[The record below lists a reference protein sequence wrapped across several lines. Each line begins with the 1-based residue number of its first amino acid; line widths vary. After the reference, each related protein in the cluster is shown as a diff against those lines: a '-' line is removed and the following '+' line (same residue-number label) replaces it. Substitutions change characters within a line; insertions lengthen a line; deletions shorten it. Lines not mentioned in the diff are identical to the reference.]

1 MTKNISSVVIF
12 LISFMMLLTSCE
24 GTWIMYDTAQKDH
37 LYMETQLSAPAVS
50 FALVSDQELTHNV
63 KVKMMGMPV
72 NEDRTFSVEFLEPS
86 VASVQAGEQMV
97 EVYKAVSGTD
107 FVAPSF
113 VIPAGAVETT
123 LSFTLKRTETVKD
136 KFASIR
142 FRILE
147 NDEFRPMAQDS
158 TDIKA
163 IVSAEYEVMFNDGDP
178 VCPAW
183 WDSSSGSTNLF
194 GWNMNVGKFYVA
206 KYRKFLE
213 LFHAMEESNPVIFE
227 QMVAKYGYNLDNPG
241 IETVFFQKTDPAVWA
256 TYVLIPLY
264 NYFKDLYA
272 ANPEHPD
279 ATIDTFA
286 DKGTAGAYWKDPVG
300 LLK

>member
-1 MTKNISSVVIF
+1 
-12 LISFMMLLTSCE
+12 
-24 GTWIMYDTAQKDH
+24 
-37 LYMETQLSAPAVS
+37 METLQTTPAVS
-50 FALVSDQELTHNV
+50 FALVSDLELTHDV

-72 NEDRTFSVEFLEPS
+72 NEDREFTVEFLEPS
-86 VASVQAGEQMV
+86 VASIKSGEQEF
-97 EVYKAVSGTD
+97 EVYKAVAGTD
-107 FVAPSF
+107 FEAPSF
-113 VIPAGAVETT
+113 VMPAGAVETV
-123 LSFTLKRTETVKD
+123 LSFSLKRTEAIKT

-142 FRILE
+142 FRICE
-147 NDEFRPMAQDS
+147 NDEFVPMVQDS
-158 TDIKA
+158 SDVKA
-163 IVSAEYEVMFNDGDP
+163 IVSAEYEVMFNDGEP

-213 LFHAMEESNPVIFE
+213 LFHAMEESNPAIFE
-227 QMVAKYGYNLDNPG
+227 QMVAKYGYNLDNPD
-241 IETVFFQKTDPAVWA
+241 IEAVFFQKTDPAVWA

-286 DKGTAGAYWKDPVG
+286 SSGTAGTYWKDPVG

>member
-1 MTKNISSVVIF
+1 MKKNISSVVF
-12 LISFMMLLTSCE
+12 VLISFMMLLSSCK
-24 GTWIMYDTAQKDH
+24 GTWIMYDTTQKDH
-37 LYMETQLSAPAVS
+37 LYMETLQTAPAVS
-50 FALVSDQELTHNV
+50 FALVSDLELTHDV

-72 NEDRTFSVEFLEPS
+72 NEDREFTVEFLEPS
-86 VASVQAGEQMV
+86 VASIQSGEQEL
-97 EVYKAVSGTD
+97 EVYKAVAGTD
-107 FVAPSF
+107 FEAPSF
-113 VIPAGAVETT
+113 VMPAGAVETV
-123 LSFTLKRTETVKD
+123 LNFSLKRTEAIKT

-142 FRILE
+142 FRIIE

-227 QMVAKYGYNLDNPG
+227 QMVAKYGYNLDNPD

-272 ANPEHPD
+272 ADPEHPD
-279 ATIDTFA
+279 AAIDTFA
-286 DKGTAGAYWKDPVG
+286 SSGTAGTYWKDPVG

>member
-1 MTKNISSVVIF
+1 MKKNISSVVFF
-12 LISFMMLLTSCE
+12 LISFMMLLSSCE

-37 LYMETQLSAPAVS
+37 LYIETQLSAPAVS

-72 NEDRTFSVEFLEPS
+72 DQDRTFSVEFLEPS
-86 VASVQAGEQMV
+86 VASVMTGGQTV
-97 EVYKAVSGTD
+97 ETYKAVSGTD
-107 FVAPSF
+107 YVAPSF
-113 VIPAGAVETT
+113 VMPAGAVETT
-123 LSFTLKRTETVKD
+123 LSFTLKRSEAIKT

-147 NDEFRPMAQDS
+147 NDEFLPMTQDS

-213 LFHAMEESNPVIFE
+213 LFHAMEEANPVIYE
-227 QMVAKYGYNLDNPG
+227 QMVEKYGYNLDKPD
-241 IETVFFQKTDPAVWA
+241 IEKVFFQKTDPAVWA

-264 NYFKDLYA
+264 NYFKELYED
-272 ANPEHPD
+272 NPTHPD
-279 ATIDTFA
+279 ATIETFA
-286 DKGTAGAYWKDPVG
+286 NSGTAGTYWKDPVG

>member
-1 MTKNISSVVIF
+1 MKKNILTIIF
-12 LISFMMLLTSCE
+12 SLISFILLLSSCE
-24 GTWIMYDTAQKDH
+24 GTWIMYDTSQKDH
-37 LYMETQLSAPAVS
+37 LYMENLPSAPVVS
-50 FALVSDQELTHNV
+50 FALVADQELTHDV

-72 NEDRTFSVEFLEPS
+72 EQDRQFTVEYLEPS
-86 VASVQAGEQMV
+86 ASAYLSGETSV
-97 EVYKAVSGTD
+97 EIYKAQAGTD
-107 FVAPSF
+107 FEAPSF

-123 LSFTLKRTETVKD
+123 LSFKLKRTESVKT

-142 FRILE
+142 FRIVE
-147 NDEFRPMAQDS
+147 NDEFLPMAQDS
-158 TDIKA
+158 TDIDA
-163 IVSAEYEVMFNDGDP
+163 IVSSEYEVLFNDGDP

-183 WDSSSGSTNLF
+183 WDSSSGSTDLF

-213 LFHAMEESNPVIFE
+213 LYHEIETSNPAIFE
-227 QMVAKYGYNLDNPG
+227 QLVEKYGYNLDKPD
-241 IETVFFQKTDPAVWA
+241 IETVFFQKTDPAIWA

-272 ANPEHPD
+272 QNPEHPD

-286 DKGTAGAYWKDPVG
+286 DKGTAGTYWKNPVG

>member
-1 MTKNISSVVIF
+1 
-12 LISFMMLLTSCE
+12 
-24 GTWIMYDTAQKDH
+24 
-37 LYMETQLSAPAVS
+37 MENLPSASTVS
-50 FALVSDQELTHNV
+50 FALVEDLELTHNV

-72 NEDRTFSVEFLEPS
+72 NADRQFTVEFLEPS
-86 VASVQAGEQMV
+86 VASVASGESTID
-97 EVYKAVSGTD
+97 VYKAVAGTD
-107 FVAPSF
+107 FEAPSF
-113 VIPAGAVETT
+113 VMPAGAVETT
-123 LSFTLKRTETVKD
+123 LSFKLKRTETIKT

-142 FRILE
+142 FRICE
-147 NDEFRPMAQDS
+147 NDEFVPMVQDS
-158 TDIKA
+158 SDVKA
-163 IVSAEYEVMFNDGDP
+163 IVSAEYEVMFNDGEP

-227 QMVAKYGYNLDNPG
+227 QMVAKYGYNLDNPD
-241 IETVFFQKTDPAVWA
+241 IEAVFFQKTDPAVWA

>member
-1 MTKNISSVVIF
+1 MIF
-12 LISFMMLLTSCE
+12 SLISFILLLSSCE
-24 GTWIMYDTAQKDH
+24 GTWIMYDTSQKDH
-37 LYMETQLSAPAVS
+37 LYMENLPSAPVVS
-50 FALVSDQELTHNV
+50 FALVADQELTHEV

-72 NEDRTFSVEFLEPS
+72 EQDRQFTVEYLEPS
-86 VASVQAGEQMV
+86 APAFQSGETGV
-97 EVYKAVSGTD
+97 EIYKAQPGTD
-107 FVAPSF
+107 FEAPSF
-113 VIPAGAVETT
+113 VIPAGAVEAT
-123 LSFTLKRTETVKD
+123 LSFTLKRTETVKT

-142 FRILE
+142 FRIVE
-147 NDEFRPMAQDS
+147 DEEFLPMAQDS
-158 TDIKA
+158 TDLDA
-163 IVSAEYEVMFNDGDP
+163 IVSSEYEVLFNDGDP

>member
-1 MTKNISSVVIF
+1 
-12 LISFMMLLTSCE
+12 
-24 GTWIMYDTAQKDH
+24 
-37 LYMETQLSAPAVS
+37 METLQTAPAVS
-50 FALVSDQELTHNV
+50 FALVSDLELTHNV

-72 NEDRTFSVEFLEPS
+72 NEDREFTVEFLEPS
-86 VASVQAGEQMV
+86 VASIQSGEQEL
-97 EVYKAVSGTD
+97 EVYKAVAGTD
-107 FVAPSF
+107 FEAPSF
-113 VIPAGAVETT
+113 VMPAGAVETV
-123 LSFTLKRTETVKD
+123 LSFNLKRTEAIKT

-213 LFHAMEESNPVIFE
+213 LFHAMEEANPAIFE
-227 QMVAKYGYNLDNPG
+227 QMVAKYGYNLDNPD

-286 DKGTAGAYWKDPVG
+286 SSGTAGTYWKDPVG

>member
-1 MTKNISSVVIF
+1 MKKNIFTMIF
-12 LISFMMLLTSCE
+12 SLISFILLLSSCE
-24 GTWIMYDTAQKDH
+24 GTWIMYDTSQKDH
-37 LYMETQLSAPAVS
+37 LYMENLPSAPVVS
-50 FALVSDQELTHNV
+50 FALVADQELTHEV

-72 NEDRTFSVEFLEPS
+72 EQDRQFTVEYLEPS
-86 VASVQAGEQMV
+86 APAFQSGETGV
-97 EVYKAVSGTD
+97 EIYKAQPGTD
-107 FVAPSF
+107 FEAPSF
-113 VIPAGAVETT
+113 VIPAGAVEAT
-123 LSFTLKRTETVKD
+123 LSFTLKRTETVKT

-142 FRILE
+142 FRIVE
-147 NDEFRPMAQDS
+147 DEEFLPMAQDS
-158 TDIKA
+158 TDLDA
-163 IVSAEYEVMFNDGDP
+163 IVSSEYEVLFNDGDP

-213 LFHAMEESNPVIFE
+213 LFHAMEEANPAIFE
-227 QMVAKYGYNLDNPG
+227 QMVAKYGYNLDNPD
-241 IETVFFQKTDPAVWA
+241 IEKVFFQKTDPAVWA

-264 NYFKDLYA
+264 NYFKELYA
-272 ANPEHPD
+272 ADPEHPD

-286 DKGTAGAYWKDPVG
+286 SSGTAGTYWKDPVG

>member
-1 MTKNISSVVIF
+1 MIF
-12 LISFMMLLTSCE
+12 SLISFILLLSSCE
-24 GTWIMYDTAQKDH
+24 GTWIMYDTSQKDH
-37 LYMETQLSAPAVS
+37 LYMENLPSAPVVS
-50 FALVSDQELTHNV
+50 FALVADQELTHEV

-72 NEDRTFSVEFLEPS
+72 EQDRQFTVEYLEPS
-86 VASVQAGEQMV
+86 APAFQSGETGV
-97 EVYKAVSGTD
+97 EIYKAQPGTD
-107 FVAPSF
+107 FEAPSF
-113 VIPAGAVETT
+113 VIPAGAVEAT
-123 LSFTLKRTETVKD
+123 LSFTLKRTETVKT

-142 FRILE
+142 FRIVE
-147 NDEFRPMAQDS
+147 DEEFLPMAQDS
-158 TDIKA
+158 TDLDA
-163 IVSAEYEVMFNDGDP
+163 IVSSEYEVLFNDGDP

-213 LFHAMEESNPVIFE
+213 LFHAMEEANPAIFE
-227 QMVAKYGYNLDNPG
+227 QMVAKYGYNLDNPD
-241 IETVFFQKTDPAVWA
+241 IEKVFFQKTDPAVWA

-264 NYFKDLYA
+264 NYFKELYA
-272 ANPEHPD
+272 ADPEHPD

-286 DKGTAGAYWKDPVG
+286 SSGTAGTYWKDPVG

>member
-1 MTKNISSVVIF
+1 
-12 LISFMMLLTSCE
+12 
-24 GTWIMYDTAQKDH
+24 MYDTTQKDH
-37 LYMETQLSAPAVS
+37 LYMENLPSASTVS
-50 FALVSDQELTHNV
+50 FALVEDLELTHNV

-72 NEDRTFSVEFLEPS
+72 NADRQFTVEFLEPS
-86 VASVQAGEQMV
+86 VASVASGESTID
-97 EVYKAVSGTD
+97 VYKAVAGTD
-107 FVAPSF
+107 FEAPSF
-113 VIPAGAVETT
+113 VMPAGAVETT
-123 LSFTLKRTETVKD
+123 LSFKLKRTETIKT

-142 FRILE
+142 FRICE
-147 NDEFRPMAQDS
+147 NDEFVPMVQDS
-158 TDIKA
+158 SDVKA
-163 IVSAEYEVMFNDGDP
+163 IVSAEYEVMFNDGEP

-227 QMVAKYGYNLDNPG
+227 QKVAKYGYNLDNPD
-241 IETVFFQKTDPAVWA
+241 IEAVFFQKTDPAVWA